1 MIDFDGAVQ
10 WRDDSGAV
18 GLFKKFQG
26 LFGFKLAKQLIM
38 NFLGLF
44 LQFLR
49 QCPETEND
57 SPTSSP
63 REDS

>member
-1 MIDFDGAVQ
+1 MERCNGEMIREQLGSSKNFKDFLDLN
-10 WRDDSGAV
+10 S
-18 GLFKKFQG
+18 
-26 LFGFKLAKQLIM
+26 AKQLIM

-44 LQFLR
+44 LRFSAVPE

>member
-1 MIDFDGAVQ
+1 MERCNGEMIREQLGSSKNFKDFLDLN
-10 WRDDSGAV
+10 S
-18 GLFKKFQG
+18 
-26 LFGFKLAKQLIM
+26 AKQLIM

>member
-44 LQFLR
+44 LQSAAVSR
-49 QCPETEND
+49 D
-57 SPTSSP
+57 
-63 REDS
+63 RK